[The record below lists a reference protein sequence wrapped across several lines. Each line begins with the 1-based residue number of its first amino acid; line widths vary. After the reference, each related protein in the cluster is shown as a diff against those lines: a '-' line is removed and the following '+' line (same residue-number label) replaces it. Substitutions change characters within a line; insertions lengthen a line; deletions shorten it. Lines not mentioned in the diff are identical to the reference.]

1 MKEVSPYR
9 NEKLINERLLI
20 VYIILAPIVISAL
33 WLFMSALFSM
43 TPLDITHVPR
53 HENQTFYSSYTK

>member
-1 MKEVSPYR
+1 MKEISPYR

-20 VYIILAPIVISAL
+20 AYIILAPIMILIIWFLATV
-33 WLFMSALFSM
+33 LFLAA
-43 TPLDITHVPR
+43 PLDVTNVPR